1 MTPSIIHSCIAEDM
15 LKVDS
20 VIRQSLHS
28 EVTLVN
34 QVAEY
39 IINSGGKRLRPIL
52 VLLSAG
58 LFGRIEEQHHQL
70 AAVVELIHTSTL
82 LHDDVV
88 DESSKRR
95 GQSTANALFGN
106 AASVLVGDFVYSRT
120 FQMMVAVKN
129 MRIMEVLSNAT
140 NVIAEGE
147 VLQLLN
153 VHNADITDEDY
164 LKVIHYKTA
173 KLFEAAT
180 QLGAIISKAS
190 SDNETALSLYGMHLG
205 TAFQL
210 VDDIL
215 DLSGNSDEI
224 GKNLGDDLAEGKPTL
239 PLLYAMRNASAE
251 QSQLIRNAIEQGG
264 LEHLPQ
270 VIEAVKNSGALAHV
284 KKLAEIEAEK
294 CCQAIAHFPESRFK
308 QAMFALA
315 EFSVKRSF

>member
-1 MTPSIIHSCIAEDM
+1 MTPSIIQSCIAEDM
-15 LKVDS
+15 RKVDQ

-34 QVAEY
+34 QIAEY

-58 LFGRIEEQHHQL
+58 LFGKVEEHHHQL

-129 MRIMEVLSNAT
+129 MRVMEVLSNAT

-153 VHNADITDEDY
+153 VNNADISDEDY
-164 LKVIHYKTA
+164 LRVIHYKTA

-190 SDNETALSLYGMHLG
+190 PEDEKALTQYGMHLG

-210 VDDIL
+210 IDDIL
-215 DLSGNSDEI
+215 DLNGNSEEI

-239 PLLYAMRNASAE
+239 PLLYAMRNSDAE
-251 QSQLIRNAIEQGG
+251 QSQLIRNAIEHGG
-264 LEHLPQ
+264 LDHLSQ
-270 VIEAVKNSGALAHV
+270 VIAAVVDSGALEHV
-284 KKLAEIEAEK
+284 KKLAEIEADK
-294 CCQAIAHFPESRFK
+294 CRAVIAHFPDSDFK
-308 QAMFALA
+308 QAMLALA
-315 EFSVKRSF
+315 DFAVERSF

>member
-190 SDNETALSLYGMHLG
+190 SNDEMALSLYGMHLG